1 MNFFKSI
8 LLDDPDPPKSLNSD
22 QPGPNSLLRPPHQ
35 DANPG
40 GAAAQEDT
48 AADGWSF
55 GGLIKTLATR
65 SESVIETYRKDLE
78 EFGSGLKKESEIIR
92 EAASRAVKD
101 LPASLEAGTS
111 AAQGVLDGVLKSTAE
126 IISKETQVFGSDGEP
141 ETPETNRSLNSGRY
155 SWFESQVSAVQ
166 SDPSTFCEEPEDAE
180 EYKKWKLTFDLDEK
194 KGEIEDMVGENA
206 NLEGVYERVVPSVVD
221 HETFWCRYFYRVD
234 KLKQQ
239 ESVRANL
246 VKRAISA
253 DEDDD
258 LSWDVDDDDV
268 VVEKDGN
275 GSKIKSGAEVKEVKS
290 DEREVKSDERE
301 VKSDEVDGLKS
312 DEKEKEVKS
321 DEVGESKSV
330 EKEKEVVKSDVVG
343 GLKSEERE
351 KEVKSDVV
359 VGGGGLKSEEK
370 TKSEEKSN
378 ENVGV
383 VEKGE
388 SGKKGDVSEEEDLGW
403 DEIED
408 IGSGDED
415 KNSKTSDA
423 GRVNRDELRKQLSV
437 EDDGDEDLSWDIEDD
452 DDDNNVPVK
461 SKS

>member
-1 MNFFKSI
+1 
-8 LLDDPDPPKSLNSD
+8 
-22 QPGPNSLLRPPHQ
+22 
-35 DANPG
+35 
-40 GAAAQEDT
+40 
-48 AADGWSF
+48 
-55 GGLIKTLATR
+55 
-65 SESVIETYRKDLE
+65 
-78 EFGSGLKKESEIIR
+78 
-92 EAASRAVKD
+92 
-101 LPASLEAGTS
+101 
-111 AAQGVLDGVLKSTAE
+111 
-126 IISKETQVFGSDGEP
+126 
-141 ETPETNRSLNSGRY
+141 
-155 SWFESQVSAVQ
+155 
-166 SDPSTFCEEPEDAE
+166 
-180 EYKKWKLTFDLDEK
+180 
-194 KGEIEDMVGENA
+194 MVGENG
-206 NLEGVYERVVPSVVD
+206 NLEGIYERVVPSVVD

-268 VVEKDGN
+268 VLEKDGN